1 MGFLCPWDSGNV
13 DRLPPHPAA
22 DRRGNPER
30 PAESGPTQTDFQ
42 RRSCPGPSQRPRNLH
57 NTHCYF
63 KEGSEGAGGWEE
75 GQGLSAH
82 LQEAQ
87 DANKRQTEDG
97 QERQWSPWKHCVA
110 V

>member
-63 KEGSEGAGGWEE
+63 KVGMRGWGDGERGRVYLPTSKRHKMQTNGKPRTDRKDNGALG
-75 GQGLSAH
+75 
-82 LQEAQ
+82 
-87 DANKRQTEDG
+87 NT
-97 QERQWSPWKHCVA
+97 V
-110 V
+110 